1 MTKHARSKRYLAA
14 LALCLATLLTTAA
27 TTSATST
34 VADTPAKAKLHAK
47 LLDTKVKVNA
57 MARIH
62 GRLDLDA
69 RSTHWEPIIVQ
80 HLVAGVWVNVLSTD
94 CRPNYT
100 FRLGVSFSVSAQYTL
115 RVYNPTTTVHSSTFL
130 LTVF

>member
-1 MTKHARSKRYLAA
+1 MTKRTHFARCLAA
-14 LALCLATLLTTAA
+14 LALCLATVVAAPA
-27 TTSATST
+27 TTSAAPT
-34 VADTPAKAKLHAK
+34 VAETPAKAKLEAK
-47 LLDTKVKVNA
+47 LLDSKVKVNA
-57 MARIH
+57 VARIH

-69 RSTHWEPIIVQ
+69 RSAQWEPIIVQ
-80 HLVAGVWVNVLSTD
+80 HLVAGVWVDLLSTS

-130 LTVF
+130 LAVV